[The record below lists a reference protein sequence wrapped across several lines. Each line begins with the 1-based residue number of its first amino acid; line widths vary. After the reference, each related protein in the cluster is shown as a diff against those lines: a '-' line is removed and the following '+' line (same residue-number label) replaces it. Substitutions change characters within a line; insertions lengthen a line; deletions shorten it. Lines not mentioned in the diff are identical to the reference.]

1 MNLAAKLLTVAAGV
15 ALLTLETGETAQASI
30 LAQHTFDIVGGLS
43 GPGALIRDDIN
54 LTLSIDDE
62 LNLPPFDFFTPS
74 LFEDIVVTPSD
85 VGKIFTASQATD
97 PDFNSFV
104 EILKGSRRSIVTNY
118 AIFFDQ
124 NNQRHLFGTGAGAGP
139 EALSNTV
146 SFASSGAG
154 PIDFSGYTID
164 SISLQIDSLTI
175 TNAGQYAS
183 INFFATVRI
192 EGEESGLPTPVPEP
206 SSVLATG
213 AVFGAGLVLKRREKR
228 A

>member
-1 MNLAAKLLTVAAGV
+1 MNLAAKLLTTAAGV
-15 ALLTLETGETAQASI
+15 ALLTLETGETAQAAI
-30 LAQHTFDIVGGLS
+30 LAQRTFDISGGLF

-54 LTLSIDDE
+54 LTLSIGDE
-62 LNLPPFDFFTPS
+62 FNLPPFFFSTPN

-118 AIFFDQ
+118 AFYFNQ
-124 NNQRHLFGTGAGAGP
+124 NNQREGFGTGVGAGP
-139 EALSNTV
+139 EALSNTS

-175 TNAGQYAS
+175 TNAGQSAG
-183 INFFATVRI
+183 INVLSTVRI
-192 EGEESGLPTPVPEP
+192 EGELSCQ
-206 SSVLATG
+206 
-213 AVFGAGLVLKRREKR
+213 
-228 A
+228 

>member
-1 MNLAAKLLTVAAGV
+1 MNLAAKLLTTAAGV
-15 ALLTLETGETAQASI
+15 ALLTLETGETAQAAI
-30 LAQHTFDIVGGLS
+30 LAQRTFDIRGGLF

-54 LTLSIDDE
+54 LTLSIRDE
-62 LNLPPFDFFTPS
+62 LNLPPFFFFTPS

-104 EILKGSRRSIVTNY
+104 EILKGSSQSTVTNY
-118 AIFFDQ
+118 AFYFNQ
-124 NNQRHLFGTGAGAGP
+124 NNQREGFGTGVGAGP
-139 EALSNTV
+139 EVASNV
-146 SFASSGAG
+146 SSFASSGAG
-154 PIDFSGYTID
+154 PIDFSGYTIN

-175 TNAGQYAS
+175 TNAGQSAS
-183 INFFATVRI
+183 IDFVSTVRI
-192 EGEESGLPTPVPEP
+192 EGEESGIPTPVPEP

-213 AVFGAGLVLKRREKR
+213 AIFGAGLVLKRRQKR